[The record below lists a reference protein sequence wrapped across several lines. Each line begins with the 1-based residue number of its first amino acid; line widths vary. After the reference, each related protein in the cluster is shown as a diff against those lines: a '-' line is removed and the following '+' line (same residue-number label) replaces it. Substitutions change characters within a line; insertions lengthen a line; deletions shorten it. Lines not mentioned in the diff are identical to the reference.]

1 MKRIL
6 FILTLSSLSISAVAF
21 LPGEKPPVVSE
32 TIQPDSN
39 DHNKNDMSRDILI
52 TAGKVSFAVTLEDNA
67 AAKTFRTLLPLKV
80 DMVEMNGNEKYYN
93 LPEKLPVVQRR
104 PGKIR
109 NGDLLLWGSNTLVLF
124 YETFSSSY
132 SYTPLGRVND
142 PAGLAAALGTGNVTV
157 TFEVNNNQ

>member
-6 FILTLSSLSISAVAF
+6 FILTLYSLSISAVAYHH
-21 LPGEKPPVVSE
+21 GEKPPVVSE

-52 TAGKVSFAVTLEDNA
+52 TAGKVSFAVALEDNA

-93 LPEKLPVVQRR
+93 LPEKLPVAPRH

-109 NGDLLLWGSNTLVLF
+109 NGDLLLWGSKTLVLF
-124 YETFSSSY
+124 YDTFSSSY
-132 SYTPLGRVND
+132 SYTRLGRVND
-142 PAGLAAALGTGNVTV
+142 PAGLSAALGTGNVTV
-157 TFEVNNNQ
+157 TFEQQ